1 MQRFFWHCYTIKH
14 YCILLH
20 NYLLTSEN
28 VFNLYFQVESEN
40 KYERVGGTS
49 MGGGTFWG
57 LGSLL
62 TSAKVHLTT
71 AKHKTESGAELN
83 SIRF

>member
-1 MQRFFWHCYTIKH
+1 
-14 YCILLH
+14 
-20 NYLLTSEN
+20 
-28 VFNLYFQVESEN
+28 
-40 KYERVGGTS
+40 

-62 TSAKVHLTT
+62 TSAKVQETHLTT

>member
-62 TSAKVHLTT
+62 TSAKVQETHLTT

-83 SIRF
+83 